1 MLSGGTLK
9 VVALLAAVVGFCGTA
24 SARYIQPD
32 PIGLAGGPNLYSYV
46 RGNPVTR
53 IDPFG
58 LVDWEGTVLSI
69 SGGAGPIGGGVDIY
83 TLYSECVNGQRM
95 VTRVRATYF
104 TPISAG
110 WPAGFTGQS
119 VSFSDSNT
127 VPNSQIF
134 SGQYAKVSA
143 GVSVGI
149 GYSYSIVTMGRASS
163 LGGGFEAGFEAGVG
177 WSPMGKTEVLWS
189 KTEPCVCK

>member
-1 MLSGGTLK
+1 MPTRNDFDRETNTHYNYFRDYDPSTG
-9 VVALLAAVVGFCGTA
+9 
-24 SARYIQPD
+24 RYVQSD
-32 PIGLAGGPNLYSYV
+32 PIGLAGGINTYSYV

-69 SGGAGPIGGGVDIY
+69 SGGAGPMGGGVDIY
-83 TLYSECVNGQRM
+83 TLYSKCVNGQRV
-95 VTRVRATYF
+95 VTRVRATYY

-119 VSFSDSNT
+119 VSFSDSNS

-163 LGGGFEAGFEAGVG
+163 QGGGFEAGFEAGVG
-177 WSPMGKTEVLWS
+177 WSPM
-189 KTEPCVCK
+189 